1 MPQRSLRQ
9 RKPASPASELVSG
22 FHSSGRFYI
31 WFGTLEHEVL
41 DVKVRRDMAFV
52 MSAEIP
58 VSIRSAE
65 S

>member
-1 MPQRSLRQ
+1 MREWQ
-9 RKPASPASELVSG
+9 VV
-22 FHSSGRFYI
+22 